1 MIMCLS
7 RTTSNLAVAIDCEWG
22 SWTTKGCSSTCGQ
35 GTRIKIRTVKVK
47 ATQGGKC
54 VGKNTMNE
62 ACNLGKCPGKFSTM
76 FLLRYNVFWLEIK
89 FLRSV
94 FSTCSSSETTTPVN
108 NKVSSTT
115 ATSNTISTTTI
126 GATTQ
131 NTGI

>member
-47 ATQGGKC
+47 ATPGGKC

-62 ACNLGKCPGKFSTM
+62 ACNLRKCPSKFSTM
-76 FLLRYNVFWLEIK
+76 FLLCCNIFKCGFNFK
-89 FLRSV
+89 F
-94 FSTCSSSETTTPVN
+94 
-108 NKVSSTT
+108 
-115 ATSNTISTTTI
+115 NTHTFIQLLTMAQFYSR
-126 GATTQ
+126 
-131 NTGI
+131 